1 MHKNRK
7 SFLERLFPLGIPIAW
22 EQLSGDKKRFFVALL
37 GITFAVAMMLFQMGL
52 RNALYKQVVGPL
64 ELLDGEVVIVGANY
78 EYFGV
83 GKGFAQIRMFQAL
96 ADEDVESATGI
107 KLGCMSFKN
116 VDDGRERDIFVIA
129 FDPSKNVFLS
139 DDIKESQD
147 YLKRDGAVLFDRLS
161 RSQYGKVAE
170 KFEREGS
177 VRTEVAGKRAMI
189 RGLVKIGAT
198 FAADGNVLM
207 SLRTFSDIWN
217 EPEGVYSV
225 GVLKLREGADPE
237 KVAKSLEKILPSDV
251 RVMTKEKFIQN
262 EKNYWAER
270 TPIGFVIG
278 ASMAVAIFVGAVIV
292 YQILYTDVTDHL
304 SEYATLKAIG
314 FGDSFFVWIIVQES
328 FILSVMGFV
337 PGTVLAEILYVLTR
351 SVAGMQTY
359 MAPSSL
365 AIVFGLS
372 LSMCLIAGLLATRK
386 LRKANPADI
395 F

>member
-96 ADEDVESATGI
+96 ADEDVEAATGI

-177 VRTEVAGKRAMI
+177 VRTEVAGKR
-189 RGLVKIGAT
+189 
-198 FAADGNVLM
+198 
-207 SLRTFSDIWN
+207 
-217 EPEGVYSV
+217 
-225 GVLKLREGADPE
+225 
-237 KVAKSLEKILPSDV
+237 
-251 RVMTKEKFIQN
+251 
-262 EKNYWAER
+262 
-270 TPIGFVIG
+270 
-278 ASMAVAIFVGAVIV
+278 
-292 YQILYTDVTDHL
+292 
-304 SEYATLKAIG
+304 
-314 FGDSFFVWIIVQES
+314 DS
-328 FILSVMGFV
+328 
-337 PGTVLAEILYVLTR
+337 
-351 SVAGMQTY
+351 
-359 MAPSSL
+359 
-365 AIVFGLS
+365 
-372 LSMCLIAGLLATRK
+372 
-386 LRKANPADI
+386 
-395 F
+395 